1 MDALTVE
8 IVTPERSIF
17 SGSAKEIILPA
28 WDGELGV
35 YPDHDALL
43 TLLKAGRAIVTTS
56 EGTYRW
62 IVGRGFAD
70 VGGDHVTLLTDQAVP
85 LDNVD
90 RTAAATMLAEANASM
105 SNNAEIGTERYKQA
119 QIKAEWAQALLDA

>member
-1 MDALTVE
+1 MNAITVE
-8 IVTPERSIF
+8 IVTPEKSVF

-43 TLLKAGRAIVTTS
+43 TLLKAGRTIVTTP
-56 EGTYRW
+56 EGTHRW
-62 IVGRGFAD
+62 IIGRGFAD
-70 VGGDHVTLLTDQAVP
+70 VGGDHVTLLTDQAV
-85 LDNVD
+85 LVD
-90 RTAAATMLAEANASM
+90 AVDKAAAATMLAEANASM
-105 SNNAEIGTERYKQA
+105 SNTAEIGTERYKQA